1 LSEPAGALP
10 YHAAVRWLKRLLV
23 AFLFLGFAGLAV
35 VAASSLL
42 ALDWDRAHTARTASL
57 PLGVDGETDGLV
69 RIEANGMTFRAR
81 VAGMAN
87 AGPGLILLH
96 GFPETS
102 AMWLPL
108 IDAAVAAGHRVVA
121 FDQRGY
127 SPGARPGDV
136 ADYETLDLVGDVV
149 AMADAVGFERFH
161 LVGHDWGCIVGWGV
175 AIAHPDRVIHW
186 AGLSIPHPGALLA
199 DLREGLPSYI
209 KVFTAPFVPEALLSF
224 NGMANLRGSYP
235 NATPEQ
241 RDEYLAV
248 FSEPG
253 ALTGALNW
261 YRAITSSLEGAEAV
275 AGPVTVPTLFVYGER
290 EGWVTDE
297 ALARQRKLV
306 TGPYAELEVDAAH
319 FVMQQQ
325 PEEVVAAVIEHLGGA
340 ELL

>member
-1 LSEPAGALP
+1 VVP
-10 YHAAVRWLKRLLV
+10 YHAAVPWLKRLLV
-23 AFLFLGFAGLAV
+23 FFSILGFAGLAV

-42 ALDWDRAHTARTASL
+42 ALDWDRKHTAETEGL
-57 PLGVDGETDGLV
+57 PLGVEGRSDGIV
-69 RIEANGMTFRAR
+69 RIEANGMIFRAR
-81 VAGMAN
+81 VAGMTN
-87 AGPGLILLH
+87 TGPALILLH

-108 IDAAVAAGHRVVA
+108 IDAAVAAGYRVVA

-127 SPGARPGDV
+127 SPGARPDDV
-136 ADYETLDLVGDVV
+136 AAYQTLELVGDVV
-149 AMADAVGFERFH
+149 AIADAVGFDRFH

-175 AIAHPDRVIHW
+175 AIAHPDRVIRW

-199 DLREGLPSYI
+199 DLQEGLPSYI

-235 NATPEQ
+235 NSTPEQ
-241 RDEYLAV
+241 RAEYLAV

-253 ALTGALNW
+253 ALTGALDW

-275 AGPVTVPTLFVYGER
+275 AGPVTVPTLFLYGER
-290 EGWVTDE
+290 EGWVTDK
-297 ALARQRKLV
+297 ALAKQRMLV
-306 TGPYAELEVDAAH
+306 TAPYEELEVDAAH

-325 PEEVVAAVIEHLGGA
+325 PDEVVAAVLEHLAGG
-340 ELL
+340 ELP